1 MPLYGVIVIGDFL
14 EGEAEVE
21 ADAPLAAAKAAVA
34 DILQEEGDLTGMG
47 KFWLRSEAVMLTE
60 PGEDFRWLWDNDRA
74 DAAAA
79 AGDVFAFQALVDRG
93 DASHDE
99 QWINA
104 PVRNPRNA
112 HATNETNA

>member
-34 DILQEEGDLTGMG
+34 DILQEEGDLTRMG

-93 DASHDE
+93 DVSDDE
-99 QWINA
+99 QWSDALI
-104 PVRNPRNA
+104 RGERS
-112 HATNETNA
+112 HAGANETNA